1 MRQQTMVRKDL
12 QSKKVAVFANQRIT
26 IVAAYLKPGDKLKYD
41 DKDTQSYFLDKFGET
56 PYRKVYVNGQ
66 EGYIVADAI
75 EEPLKEVSQN
85 GRNNSNNHKKR
96 H

>member
-12 QSKKVAVFANQRIT
+12 QSKKVAVFANQRLT

-41 DKDTQSYFLDKFGET
+41 DKDTQQYFLDKFGDV

-66 EGYIVADAI
+66 EGYIVAEAIDATS
-75 EEPLKEVSQN
+75 EVSQN
-85 GRNNSNNHKKR
+85 GRNNSNNNKKR

>member
-12 QSKKVAVFANQRIT
+12 QSKKVAVFANQRLT

-41 DKDTQSYFLDKFGET
+41 DKDTQHYFLDKFGDV

-66 EGYIVADAI
+66 EGYIVAEAI
-75 EEPLKEVSQN
+75 DTTSEVSQN
-85 GRNNSNNHKKR
+85 GRNNSNNNKKR

>member
-12 QSKKVAVFANQRIT
+12 QSKKVAVFANQRLT
-26 IVAAYLKPGDKLKYD
+26 IVVAYLKPGDKLKYD
-41 DKDTQSYFLDKFGET
+41 DKDTQSYFLDKFGEI

-66 EGYIVADAI
+66 EGYIVAEAI
-75 EEPLKEVSQN
+75 DTTSEVSQN
-85 GRNNSNNHKKR
+85 GRNNSNNNKKR